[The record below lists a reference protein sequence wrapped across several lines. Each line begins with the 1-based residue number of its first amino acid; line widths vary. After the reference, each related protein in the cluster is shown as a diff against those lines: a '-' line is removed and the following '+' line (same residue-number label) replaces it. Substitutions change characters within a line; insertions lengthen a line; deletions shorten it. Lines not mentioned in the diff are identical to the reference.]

1 MPAQR
6 PVARL
11 IQRAPVPTNTNKWS
25 DGMGAELISALC
37 LDSLM
42 LLCSA
47 EHLLDHL
54 DRR

>member
-1 MPAQR
+1 MYGGNERTNLQNR
-6 PVARL
+6 PTGTGICER
-11 IQRAPVPTNTNKWS
+11 
-25 DGMGAELISALC
+25 DGLGTEIISALC